1 MFTASF
7 KSTFSRCTALC
18 IAIFVLNTAGSH
30 FASAQNPRPFGGR
43 VVALWDNV
51 FNALPIGAT
60 PTSVGNAN
68 FEGTSQMKHMG
79 RSAQAGNLSL
89 GAPTVNG
96 LPGTGTVTI
105 TAANGDQVTFK
116 FAGFLNPFTGQGAG
130 PLEITGGTGRF
141 AGASGTGT
149 FYAVID
155 LSTPV
160 NQRMTVLLDGTIT
173 Y

>member
-1 MFTASF
+1 
-7 KSTFSRCTALC
+7 
-18 IAIFVLNTAGSH
+18 
-30 FASAQNPRPFGGR
+30 
-43 VVALWDNV
+43 
-51 FNALPIGAT
+51 
-60 PTSVGNAN
+60 
-68 FEGTSQMKHMG
+68 
-79 RSAQAGNLSL
+79 
-89 GAPTVNG
+89 